1 MKISVFG
8 LGYVGCVSA
17 SCLAK
22 DGHDVIG
29 VDVDEY
35 KVGIINEGK
44 STIVEET
51 IGEIIKE
58 TVENGRLRATTNVA
72 EGILNSEVSLVCV
85 GTPSN
90 ENGSLNLKYIGK
102 VAEDIGMALR
112 GKDSYH
118 VVVMRSTMLPG
129 SMEGVVI
136 PMLEQ
141 SSNKKAGQD
150 FGVCINPEFLREG
163 TSVFDYYHPPKIL
176 IGEFD
181 KRAGDRVEEI
191 YKNITAP
198 VVRTSIKIA
207 EVIKYAGNT
216 FHALKVCFANEIGN
230 ICKKK
235 GIDSHEVMKIFCM
248 DTKLNLSPYYLKPGF
263 AYGGSCLPKD
273 LRALLY
279 EAKNNDIEVPVL
291 SAIEKSNKLQIERGI
306 NSILGLK
313 KKNIGILGLSFKGG
327 TDDLRESPMVILVE
341 ALLGKG
347 CCIKIYDKNVN
358 MAKIFGANKR
368 YIEKEIPHISSLMA
382 NSIDEVVEHAD
393 VLVIGNKMDEI
404 KEVKGL
410 IKEEKIIVDFVRM
423 FEKDAMS
430 GKEYHGICW

>member
-17 SCLAK
+17 ACLAK
-22 DGHDVIG
+22 DRHEVIG

-51 IGEIIKE
+51 IGEILKE
-58 TVENGRLRATTNVA
+58 TVENGMLRATTNVA

-90 ENGSLNLKYIGK
+90 ENGSLDLRYIRK

-112 GKDSYH
+112 KKPSYH
-118 VVVMRSTMLPG
+118 VIVMRSTMLPG
-129 SMEGVVI
+129 SMEEVVI
-136 PMLEQ
+136 PILEQ

-150 FGVCINPEFLREG
+150 FGICINPEFLREG

-181 KRAGDRVEEI
+181 ERAGDVVEEI

-198 VVRTSIKIA
+198 VVRTTIKVA
-207 EVIKYAGNT
+207 EVIKYASNT

-279 EAKNNDIEVPVL
+279 EARNNDVEVPVL
-291 SAIEKSNKLQIERGI
+291 SAIERSNKLQIERGI

-313 KKNIGILGLSFKGG
+313 KQNIGILGLSFKGG

-347 CCIKIYDKNVN
+347 FCIKIYDKNVN
-358 MAKIFGANKR
+358 MAKIFGANKK
-368 YIEKEIPHISSLMA
+368 YIEKEIPHISSLMS
-382 NSIDEVVEHAD
+382 NSINEVIEHAD

-404 KEVKGL
+404 KEVSNL
-410 IKEEKIIVDFVRM
+410 IKKDTVIIDLVRINRNEVADKKYM
-423 FEKDAMS
+423 
-430 GKEYHGICW
+430 GICW

>member
-17 SCLAK
+17 ACLAK
-22 DGHDVIG
+22 DRHEVIG

-51 IGEIIKE
+51 IGEILKE
-58 TVENGRLRATTNVA
+58 TVENGMLRATTNVA

-90 ENGSLNLKYIGK
+90 ENGSLDLRYIRK

-112 GKDSYH
+112 KKPSYH
-118 VVVMRSTMLPG
+118 VIVMRSTMLPG
-129 SMEGVVI
+129 SMEEVVI
-136 PMLEQ
+136 PILEQ

-150 FGVCINPEFLREG
+150 FGICINPEFLREG

-181 KRAGDRVEEI
+181 ERAGDVVEEI

-198 VVRTSIKIA
+198 VVRTTIKVA
-207 EVIKYAGNT
+207 EVIKYASNT

-279 EAKNNDIEVPVL
+279 EARNNDVEVPVL
-291 SAIEKSNKLQIERGI
+291 SAIERSNKLQIERGI

-313 KKNIGILGLSFKGG
+313 KQNIGILGLSFKGG

-347 CCIKIYDKNVN
+347 FCIKIYDKNVN
-358 MAKIFGANKR
+358 MAKIFGANKK
-368 YIEKEIPHISSLMA
+368 YIEKEIPHISSLMS
-382 NSIDEVVEHAD
+382 NSINEVIEHAD

-404 KEVKGL
+404 KEVSNL
-410 IKEEKIIVDFVRM
+410 IKKDTVVIDLVRINRNEVADKKYM
-423 FEKDAMS
+423 
-430 GKEYHGICW
+430 GICW